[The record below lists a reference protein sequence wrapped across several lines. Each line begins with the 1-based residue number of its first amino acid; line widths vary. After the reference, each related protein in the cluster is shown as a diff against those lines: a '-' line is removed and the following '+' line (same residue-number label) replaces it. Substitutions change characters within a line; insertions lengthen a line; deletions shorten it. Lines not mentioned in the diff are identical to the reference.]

1 MSRQNQSRKLPQL
14 LRPSTDVLLVLPRM
28 ATVRGKDLVLT
39 GKIWKNEYLFSI
51 SLPRFFKYSFTQ
63 LFLAISHDL
72 FRNFVNL
79 FMFSRS
85 FCDFVSCS
93 VARDRKT
100 LNQELHLCQQK
111 IKMSNPYTSWLPRIS
126 MLNFQNYV
134 FMIFWRK
141 LKRINWYIFLI
152 HALNDKFSSLSI
164 KVQ

>member
-1 MSRQNQSRKLPQL
+1 MTAIYWQNDWMQLIYLKQSGVSSKPITKITLIAETKYRCTFSAPQNGDCEGQRFGTHGQNL
-14 LRPSTDVLLVLPRM
+14 Q
-28 ATVRGKDLVLT
+28 
-39 GKIWKNEYLFSI
+39 NEYLFSI

-63 LFLAISHDL
+63 LFLVISHDL

-134 FMIFWRK
+134 FMIF
-141 LKRINWYIFLI
+141 
-152 HALNDKFSSLSI
+152 
-164 KVQ
+164 